1 MSQGSRLS
9 LLISSFPNGRTCPQ
23 QISSTCLPSFPCGHS
38 MGKPHPCQGELL
50 GNLLSGGWGRF
61 SFWLCVCVCVCVLWA
76 ETSAFRGQTCSCEDV
91 VLVQCQIFGD
101 HEELTP
107 RSPYSTLVLVDQ
119 KDGKS
124 GVLDSLTCTHLLPC
138 IFRDLRQVD
147 SGRIRFSLG
156 TAASKWLILPRLF
169 TEAC

>member
-1 MSQGSRLS
+1 MVELAPSKYPVLVFPASLVVTAWASHILAKKSCWEICSVVAGGGS
-9 LLISSFPNGRTCPQ
+9 
-23 QISSTCLPSFPCGHS
+23 PSGCV
-38 MGKPHPCQGELL
+38 
-50 GNLLSGGWGRF
+50 
-61 SFWLCVCVCVCVLWA
+61 CVCVCVCVLWA

-91 VLVQCQIFGD
+91 VLVQCQLFGD
-101 HEELTP
+101 HKELTP

-124 GVLDSLTCTHLLPC
+124 GVLDSLTCTHLLPS

-147 SGRIRFSLG
+147 SGRIRFSSG

>member
-1 MSQGSRLS
+1 MPPANIQYLSSQLPLWSQHGQATS
-9 LLISSFPNGRTCPQ
+9 LPRRVA
-23 QISSTCLPSFPCGHS
+23 
-38 MGKPHPCQGELL
+38 GKSAQWWLGEVLL
-50 GNLLSGGWGRF
+50 LA
-61 SFWLCVCVCVCVLWA
+61 VCVCVLWA

-91 VLVQCQIFGD
+91 VLVQCQLFGD